1 MEEIKDFLLR
11 LEYASS
17 HIFHTTGVSFTE
29 KNQSLTSRSMQHVMN
44 CGVSQDGEED
54 YVLSQ
59 ARPNATYHIYSFTG
73 SVLGY
78 RVSNMSRVFDLE
90 IVELRNG
97 YYRARIDIFSVY
109 KHVTGVINQKQSF
122 SWRFLRLEDVKDK
135 ILLEWIDAFML
146 FIDRHIEK
154 TYSGYVD
161 LEHYADLD
169 FYEYPEEKKA
179 AGNVLQLMRDLFVEF
194 EFYPTDPCL

>member
-1 MEEIKDFLLR
+1 MEEIEDFLLR
-11 LEYASS
+11 LEYASD

-29 KNQSLTSRSMQHVMN
+29 KTQSLTGRSMQHVMN
-44 CGVSQDGEED
+44 CGISQDGEED

-78 RVSNMSRVFDLE
+78 RVGNLSRVFDLE

-97 YYRARIDIFSVY
+97 YYRARVDVRTVYNSVDGI
-109 KHVTGVINQKQSF
+109 VNQKLSF
-122 SWRFLRLEDVKDK
+122 SWRFFNVEDAKYIV
-135 ILLEWIDAFML
+135 IREWLDAIML

-154 TYSGYVD
+154 SYSGYVN
-161 LEHYADLD
+161 LEHHSSLD

-179 AGNVLQLMRDLFVEF
+179 AVRVLQSMKDLFVEF
-194 EFYPTDPCL
+194 EFYTEDPR